1 MNDNFLIVLFK
12 NKVKRKIINK
22 FITEKRSTE
31 FFKKLIEESN
41 KVIFEKI
48 YENGY
53 ECSFEIGLLT
63 KNKSSEVKYYKDDL
77 GRQIKIELDDDE
89 YSIVKVQKY
98 KTEELIS
105 DYKTKKRIDS
115 HYLIKHYLLGPGIKM
130 ISKINNKIVVQND
143 DEFNLFTLKND
154 KDCDRFIDSLSEHF
168 LKIGKGDCIIV
179 KDVSTAQR
187 KYLYDILVEKG
198 FSRSYLFRHS
208 TTHPV

>member
-22 FITEKRSTE
+22 FVTEKRATE
-31 FFKKLIEESN
+31 FYKKLIEESN
-41 KVIFEKI
+41 KVIFEKV

-63 KNKSSEVKYYKDDL
+63 KNKSTEIKYHKDDL
-77 GRQIKIELDDDE
+77 GRQIKIELDDND
-89 YSIVKVQKY
+89 YSIVNVQKY

-105 DYKTKKRIDS
+105 DYKTKKKIDS
-115 HYLIKHYLLGPGIKM
+115 YRLIKKYLTGSGIKM

-154 KDCDRFIDSLSEHF
+154 KDCDRFIDNLSNYF
-168 LKIGKGDCIIV
+168 LNIGKGDCILV

-198 FSRSYLFRHS
+198 FPRNYLFRHS
-208 TTHPV
+208 TTHPG